1 MDGIVFLHAF
11 PYSPEMWK
19 PQQELLSHHN
29 VMVPNLLGFESFD
42 EAARSVLKEVDLAG
56 WQEVLFV
63 GISMGGYTMFRLWEK
78 APERFAGMVLAC
90 TRAIPDSEEA
100 KRARKKQADRLASEG
115 VNWLP
120 DALFPTH
127 FSETTLKTR
136 AEVLEEAKAMILLNQ
151 AEPIINTLTALAN
164 RPDSR
169 PLLPTINVPTLVIA
183 GEEDKLVPLAETKEI
198 AEVIPNARLELIP
211 GAGHLANLE
220 NPEHFNDVLLT
231 FINGL
236 EQGQV

>member
-1 MDGIVFLHAF
+1 MDGIVLLHAF
-11 PYSPEMWK
+11 PYSPKMWK
-19 PQQELLSHHN
+19 PQLEPLSHYN
-29 VMVPNLLGFESFD
+29 VLVPNLLGFESFD

-63 GISMGGYTMFRLWEK
+63 GISMGGYTMFRLWER

-100 KRARKKQADRLASEG
+100 KLARKKQAERLAAEG
-115 VNWLP
+115 VSWLP

-136 AEVLEEAKAMILLNQ
+136 AKVLQEARTMILSNQ
-151 AEPIINTLTALAN
+151 AQPIINTLTALAN

-183 GEEDKLVPLAETKEI
+183 GEEDKLVPFAETKEM
-198 AEVIPNARLELIP
+198 AKAIPKARLELIP
-211 GAGHLANLE
+211 RAGHLANLE
-220 NPEHFNDVLLT
+220 NPEPFNDVLLT
-231 FINGL
+231 FIKGL
-236 EQGQV
+236 ENKQV

>member
-1 MDGIVFLHAF
+1 MDGIVLLHAF

-19 PQQELLSHHN
+19 PQLELFSSTDILI
-29 VMVPNLLGFESFD
+29 PNLLGFENFD

-56 WQEVLFV
+56 WQDVLFV

-78 APERFAGMVLAC
+78 APDLFAGMVLAC
-90 TRAIPDSEEA
+90 TRTIPDSEEA
-100 KRARKKQADRLASEG
+100 KQARKKQAERLASEG
-115 VNWLP
+115 VHWLP

-136 AEVLEEAKAMILLNQ
+136 PEVLEAAKAMILSNQ
-151 AEPIINTLTALAN
+151 AEAIINTLAALAN

-169 PLLPTINVPTLVIA
+169 SLLPNIIVPTLVIA
-183 GEEDKLVPLAETKEI
+183 GEEDKLVPFAETKEMTQM
-198 AEVIPNARLELIP
+198 IPKARLRSIP
-211 GAGHLANLE
+211 KAGHLANLE

-236 EQGQV
+236 EGQQV

>member
-1 MDGIVFLHAF
+1 MDGIVLLHAF

-19 PQQELLSHHN
+19 PQQGLLSHYN
-29 VMVPNLLGFESFD
+29 VMTPNLLGFESFD

-63 GISMGGYTMFRLWEK
+63 GISLGGYVLFRLWEK

-90 TRAIPDSEEA
+90 TRAVPDSEEA
-100 KRARKKQADRLASEG
+100 KQARKKQAERLAAEG
-115 VNWLP
+115 VAWLP

-127 FSETTLKTR
+127 FGDTTLETR
-136 AEVLEEAKAMILLNQ
+136 PEVVAEARAIILSNQ
-151 AEPIINTLTALAN
+151 AEPIITTLTALAN

-169 PLLPTINVPTLVIA
+169 PLLPSIHVPTLVLA
-183 GEEDKLVPLAETKEI
+183 GEEDKLVPLAETKEM
-198 AEVIPNARLELIP
+198 AEAIPNARLELIS

-220 NPEHFNDVLLT
+220 NPRAFNVLLET
-231 FINGL
+231 FIKTI
-236 EQGQV
+236 EAKEK

>member
-1 MDGIVFLHAF
+1 MDGIVLLHAF
-11 PYSPEMWK
+11 PYSPEMWE
-19 PQQELLSHHN
+19 PQQGLLSHYN
-29 VMVPNLLGFESFD
+29 VLVPNLLGFESFD

-63 GISMGGYTMFRLWEK
+63 GISMGGYTIFRLWER
-78 APERFAGMVLAC
+78 APERFAGMILAC

-100 KRARKKQADRLASEG
+100 KQARKKQAERLAVEG
-115 VNWLP
+115 VSWLP

-136 AEVLEEAKAMILLNQ
+136 AEVLEEARAMILSNQ
-151 AEPIINTLTALAN
+151 AEPIIHMLAALAN

-183 GEEDKLVPLAETKEI
+183 GDEDKLVTFAETKEMAETI
-198 AEVIPNARLELIP
+198 PKARLEVIPR
-211 GAGHLANLE
+211 AGHLANLE
-220 NPEHFNDVLLT
+220 NPKHFNDVLLT

-236 EQGQV
+236 KDEQV